1 MSAKKFKREVLLRAP
16 RFAKYQQ
23 DFLGAVLCK
32 SEYTIACLLYTSSW
46 PERRRWRRRRRSL
59 SPPKKWRTS

>member
-23 DFLGAVLCK
+23 DFLGG
-32 SEYTIACLLYTSSW
+32 
-46 PERRRWRRRRRSL
+46 
-59 SPPKKWRTS
+59 SPVQE

>member
-32 SEYTIACLLYTSSW
+32 SEYTIAEADKAVEEY
-46 PERRRWRRRRRSL
+46 RRVLREEL
-59 SPPKKWRTS
+59 KGLEELME

>member
-32 SEYTIACLLYTSSW
+32 SEYTIGRGREGGQGILQRQGA
-46 PERRRWRRRRRSL
+46 
-59 SPPKKWRTS
+59 

>member
-23 DFLGAVLCK
+23 DFLGAVLRK
-32 SEYTIACLLYTSSW
+32 SEYTIAEAERANTSIMTVTTTNS
-46 PERRRWRRRRRSL
+46 
-59 SPPKKWRTS
+59 

>member
-23 DFLGAVLCK
+23 DCPEEVLRK
-32 SEYTIACLLYTSSW
+32 SEYTIAEA
-46 PERRRWRRRRRSL
+46 ERAVKAFFKDKERD
-59 SPPKKWRTS
+59 

>member
-32 SEYTIACLLYTSSW
+32 S
-46 PERRRWRRRRRSL
+46 
-59 SPPKKWRTS
+59 

>member
-23 DFLGAVLCK
+23 DFLGAVLRK
-32 SEYTIACLLYTSSW
+32 SEYTSPILCTTACN
-46 PERRRWRRRRRSL
+46 
-59 SPPKKWRTS
+59 